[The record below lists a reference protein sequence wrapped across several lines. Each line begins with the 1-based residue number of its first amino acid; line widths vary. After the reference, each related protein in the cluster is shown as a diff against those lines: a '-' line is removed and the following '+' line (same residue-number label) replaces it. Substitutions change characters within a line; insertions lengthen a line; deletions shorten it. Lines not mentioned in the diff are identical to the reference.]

1 MKNKEALLL
10 LGEAYI
16 PIQSWKIYGK
26 KQAIRI
32 HWKTFAYVYILIWY
46 HEVVFPDDGKI
57 SRKESEKN
65 SLLTLKAS
73 YIAIPL
79 GTKTQS

>member
-1 MKNKEALLL
+1 MAKNKLLDFIERHL
-10 LGEAYI
+10 PVQLHE
-16 PIQSWKIYGK
+16 
-26 KQAIRI
+26 
-32 HWKTFAYVYILIWY
+32 YILIWY
-46 HEVVFPDDGKI
+46 HEVVFPEDGKI

>member
-16 PIQSWKIYGK
+16 PIQ
-26 KQAIRI
+26 
-32 HWKTFAYVYILIWY
+32 KTRYLLEFIERYSLTLPIQLHEYILIWY

-57 SRKESEKN
+57 SRKESEKTHY
-65 SLLTLKAS
+65 S
-73 YIAIPL
+73 P
-79 GTKTQS
+79 